1 MGNKTKNEYFIYY
14 VLVTLLGL
22 IMIYPVIWM
31 FFATFKTN
39 EEIFGST
46 ALLPSNYDL
55 SGYSMVAFT
64 GKYTFSDFETRF
76 C

>member
-55 SGYSMVAFT
+55 SGYINGWHST
-64 GKYTFSDFETRF
+64 GKYTFSDFFRF
-76 C
+76 